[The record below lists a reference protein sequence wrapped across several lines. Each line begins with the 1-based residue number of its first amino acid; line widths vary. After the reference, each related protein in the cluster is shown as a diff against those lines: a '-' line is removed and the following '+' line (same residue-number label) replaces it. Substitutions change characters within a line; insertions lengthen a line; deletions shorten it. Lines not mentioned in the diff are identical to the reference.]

1 MFGAGG
7 GTSSYRESEDT
18 DLVILWGSNARETHP
33 IFFHHLLRG
42 VHNGARLVAVD
53 PRRTSSG
60 EWADVWL
67 GIDVGSDIALAN
79 AMARV
84 IIHAGLADKEFIE
97 RATTGYEEFARCV
110 EAYTLEVA
118 EKETGVP
125 ANAIRDVALEYGRAD
140 KAMICWTLGITEH
153 HNATDNVLALINLA
167 LLTGKVGRYG
177 CGLNPLRGQ
186 NNVQGGGDMG
196 AIPARMP
203 GFQDLQDPA
212 IHDKFSR
219 AWGGAQFPDKKGYH
233 LSEMFEAMEHGELT
247 AAYIVGENPARSEAD
262 QTRAVRLL
270 SGLEHLVVQDIF
282 LTQTAELAHVV
293 LPAAAGWAESEG
305 TVTNSERRVQRVR
318 RALEPPAGAR
328 DDVDIISDLARRLG
342 CDWGHPTAEQV
353 WDECRRLSPMHA
365 GMSYARLDELGGI
378 QWPCPDESHPGTQFL
393 HERLWHD
400 PVEGPRAPLHAVE
413 HDPPVDRLTKEFPI
427 RLTTGRRLDSFN
439 TGVQTNEYTSPLR
452 QKEALLISPS
462 DGQRLGVQDGERVM
476 ASSRRG
482 SVEVPVRFEATLRP
496 GLAFLTL
503 HFPDQVATNILTID
517 ATDPK
522 SGTAEFKA
530 SAIRIDKLAA
540 GARA

>member
-1 MFGAGG
+1 VFGAGG
-7 GTSSYRESEDT
+7 GTSSYREAEET
-18 DLVILWGSNARETHP
+18 DMVILWGSNARETHP

-42 VHNGARLVAVD
+42 VRNGARLVAVD

-84 IIHAGLADKEFIE
+84 IIHAGLANKEFIA
-97 RATTGYEEFARCV
+97 RATTGYNEFARCV

-118 EKETGVP
+118 ERETGVP
-125 ANAIRDVALEYGRAD
+125 AFAIRDVALEYGRAD

-212 IHDKFSR
+212 IHAKFAT
-219 AWGGAQFPDKKGYH
+219 AWGGARFPATKGYH

-247 AAYIVGENPARSEAD
+247 TAYIVGENPARSEAD

-328 DDVDIISDLARRLG
+328 DDVEIICELARRLG

-353 WDECRRLSPMHA
+353 WDECRSLSPMHA
-365 GMSYARLDELGGI
+365 GMSYARLDELDGI
-378 QWPCPDESHPGTQFL
+378 QWPCPDESHPGTPFL
-393 HERLWHD
+393 HARLWED
-400 PVEGPRAPLHAVE
+400 PVVGPRAPLHAVE

-452 QKEALLISPS
+452 TKEALLISPA
-462 DGQRLGVQDGERVM
+462 DGERLGIEDGETVR

-482 SVEVPVRFEATLRP
+482 SVKVPIRFDRTLRP

-503 HFPDQVATNILTID
+503 HFPDQVATNVLTID

-530 SAIRIDKLAA
+530 SAIRIDKA
-540 GARA
+540 